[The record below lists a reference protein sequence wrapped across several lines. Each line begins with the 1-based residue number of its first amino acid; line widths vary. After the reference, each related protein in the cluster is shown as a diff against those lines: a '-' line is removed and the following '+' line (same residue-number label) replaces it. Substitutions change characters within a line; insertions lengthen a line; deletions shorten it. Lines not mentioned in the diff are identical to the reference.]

1 MLCAGGQWFYD
12 RPSSTSVFLP
22 PHVPLECQ
30 EAPALTTPRPLC
42 FVLMPFGRKPG
53 LGGGMIDFDA
63 VYAELIAPA
72 IEKADLEPLRANEE
86 QAGGIIHKPMFE
98 RLILCEYA
106 VADLTGANAN
116 VFYELGLRHGI
127 KPASTV
133 LVFADSGG
141 ALPFDVAPLRALPYR
156 LGPDGK
162 PAATS
167 ENLQALADK
176 LIAARAGLTDSP
188 VFQLVDGFPDI
199 QRLKTDVFRDR
210 VEYARQMK
218 ERLANARNSGRE
230 ALKAIEAELAGSP
243 DGLADAE
250 AGLVIDLYL
259 SYRAIKAWD
268 DMIAL
273 PAKMSKP
280 LAATPLVREQLGLAL
295 NRAGRGEEAE
305 RVLLDLIVQR
315 GASSETCGNLGRVYK
330 DRWEAAVKAGETF
343 AARGLLNKAIDA
355 YLRGFEADWRDAYPG
370 VNAVTLMELKDPPD
384 ARKDKLVPVV
394 AYAVERRIAA
404 GQPDYWDFATLV
416 ELGVLGM
423 NQPQAFAALE
433 QALPAIRE
441 RWEPETTARN
451 LRLIREARARREI
464 KVPRTRQ
471 VEAELVKKALPG
483 DSPA

>member
-1 MLCAGGQWFYD
+1 M
-12 RPSSTSVFLP
+12 
-22 PHVPLECQ
+22 
-30 EAPALTTPRPLC
+30 TTPRSLC

-53 LGGGMIDFDA
+53 LGGGFVDFDA

-72 IEKADLEPLRANEE
+72 IEEAGFEPLRADEE

-98 RLILCEYA
+98 RLILCDYA

-133 LVFADSGG
+133 LVFADNGG

-162 PAATS
+162 PAAS
-167 ENLQALADK
+167 NEDRRALADK
-176 LIAARAGLTDSP
+176 LIAARAGLADSP

-210 VEYARQMK
+210 VEYARQLK
-218 ERLANARNSGRE
+218 ERLANARKSGRE
-230 ALKAIEAELAGSP
+230 ALRAIEAELAESP
-243 DGLADAE
+243 EGLVAAE
-250 AGLVIDLYL
+250 GGVVIDLYL

-273 PAKMSKP
+273 VAKMSKP

-295 NRAGRGEEAE
+295 NRAGRGDEAE
-305 RVLLDLIVQR
+305 RVLLDLIAQR
-315 GASSETCGNLGRVYK
+315 GESSETCGILGRVYK
-330 DRWEAAVKAGETF
+330 DRWEVAVKGGETF
-343 AARGLLNKAIDA
+343 AARGLLNKAIEA

-370 VNAVTLMELKDPPD
+370 VNAATLMELREPPD
-384 ARKDKLVPVV
+384 PRKDKLVPVV

-404 GQPDYWDFATLV
+404 GKPDYWDFATLV
-416 ELGVLGM
+416 ELGVLG
-423 NQPQAFAALE
+423 NNEAQAFAALE

-451 LRLIREARARREI
+451 LRLIRET
-464 KVPRTRQ
+464 RTRRGIEVPWAQQ
-471 VEAELVKKALPG
+471 VETELARKAAPT
-483 DSPA
+483 D

>member
-1 MLCAGGQWFYD
+1 MLTKS
-12 RPSSTSVFLP
+12 RS
-22 PHVPLECQ
+22 
-30 EAPALTTPRPLC
+30 LC

-53 LGGGMIDFDA
+53 LGGGIIDFDA

-72 IEKADLEPLRANEE
+72 IEKAGMEPLRADEE
-86 QAGGIIHKPMFE
+86 LAGGIIHKPMFE
-98 RLILCEYA
+98 RLILCDYA

-133 LVFADSGG
+133 LIFADNGG
-141 ALPFDVAPLRALPYR
+141 PLPFDVAPLRALPYR

-162 PAATS
+162 PGAVT
-167 ENLQALADK
+167 ENQQALVGK

-199 QRLKTDVFRDR
+199 QRLRTDVFRDR
-210 VEYARQMK
+210 VEYARQLK
-218 ERLANARNSGRE
+218 ERLANARKAGRE
-230 ALKAIEAELAGSP
+230 ALQAIEVELAESP
-243 DGLADAE
+243 GGLVDAE
-250 AGLVIDLYL
+250 GGVVVDLYL
-259 SYRAIKAWD
+259 SYRAVKAWD
-268 DMIAL
+268 GMIAL
-273 PAKMSKP
+273 TQKMSKP
-280 LAATPLVREQLGLAL
+280 LAATPLVQEQLGLAL

-305 RVLLDLIVQR
+305 RVLLNQIAQR
-315 GASSETCGNLGRVYK
+315 GASSETCGNLGRGYK
-330 DRWEAAVKAGETF
+330 DRWEEAVKRGETF

-384 ARKDKLVPVV
+384 PRKDGLVPVV
-394 AYAVERRIAA
+394 AYAVGRRIAA
-404 GQPDYWDFATLV
+404 GKPDYWDFATLV

-423 NQPQAFAALE
+423 NESQAFAALE

-451 LRLIREARARREI
+451 LRLIRETRERRGI
-464 KVPRTRQ
+464 QVPWAQQ
-471 VEAELVKKALPG
+471 VEDELVKKASPG
-483 DSPA
+483 GSPT